1 MALSTFKRYCIDA
14 FLAAYAKIFAP
25 NTPTFDS
32 HPKRIFILRN
42 NDRGDLLSTTPLF
55 EALKKAF
62 PEAQIMVGTG
72 SWNLPLLE
80 HNPYV
85 DDILCLDA
93 PWHNKAFINPRS
105 GRGPLRQLIEGL
117 WYSLSSPQVRQ
128 LRDLRPEIGIDV
140 LGSPEGAFLLMQGNI
155 PYRLG
160 VKGYAGGHSACQAY
174 LEFDPDTHVSAFAL
188 KFLELLGKENP
199 GVAPRPQLYLTPQE
213 SEAAEQQW
221 LGYAQGKRNNG
232 KPSLRI
238 IVAPGGGF
246 PEKCWPLD
254 YFQLLLKR
262 IEQALE
268 ATVILTGSVEEK
280 ALGAVLTLS
289 CPWVQDRIGCDS
301 LRASL
306 ALAARAD
313 CIICNS
319 SLMMHVGAAFQ
330 KTTLVLLG
338 KAFQDAKAHERLWS
352 YPATHTVLGKK
363 DALSPLTSPQ
373 QAWEALRALLKQ

>member
-1 MALSTFKRYCIDA
+1 MALSTFKRYCIEA
-14 FLAAYAKIFAP
+14 FLATYAKIVAP
-25 NTPTFDS
+25 NVPTFDP

-42 NDRGDLLSTTPLF
+42 NDRGDLLTTTPLF

-62 PEAQIMVGTG
+62 PETQLLVGTG

-80 HNPYV
+80 HNPHV
-85 DDILCLDA
+85 DGILCLDA
-93 PWHNKAFINPRS
+93 PWHNKALIQP
-105 GRGPLRQLIEGL
+105 GRGRLQTFLEGL

-128 LRDLRPEIGIDV
+128 LRAVRPDIGMDV
-140 LGSPEGAFLLMQGNI
+140 LGSPEGAFLLMQANI

-174 LEFDPDTHVSAFAL
+174 LEFDPERHVSAFAL
-188 KFLELLGKENP
+188 KFLQLLGKENP

-213 SEAAEQQW
+213 IEAAEQQW
-221 LGYAQGKRNNG
+221 LGYEQGKQKNG
-232 KPSLRI
+232 KPSRRI
-238 IVAPGGGF
+238 ILAPGGGF

-262 IEQALE
+262 IGQALD
-268 ATVILTGSVEEK
+268 ATIILTGSVEEK
-280 ALGAVLTLS
+280 ALGAALTAS
-289 CPWVQDRIGCDS
+289 CPWVQDRMGCDS
-301 LRASL
+301 LRT
-306 ALAARAD
+306 ALAIAQQAD

-330 KTTLVLLG
+330 KPTLVLLG
-338 KAFQDAKAHERLWS
+338 NAFQDAKAHERLWS

-363 DALSPLTSPQ
+363 DALSPLASPAE
-373 QAWEALRALLKQ
+373 AWEALRAFLKQ